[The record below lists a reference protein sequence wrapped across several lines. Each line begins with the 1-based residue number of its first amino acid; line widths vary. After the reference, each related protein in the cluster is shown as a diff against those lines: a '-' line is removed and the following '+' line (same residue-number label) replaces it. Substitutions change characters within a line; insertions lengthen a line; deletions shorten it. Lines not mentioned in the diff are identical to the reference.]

1 MTASNPF
8 LMAALSYAAGG
19 IPVFP
24 CSPVNKRPLTPA
36 ESAPGAKDGG
46 LYLASTDEAQIRE
59 WWRRFPKALIGARTG
74 PVSGRFV
81 VDLDPRDD
89 AAGDMLAALAEWCGG
104 ALTEPDGKTG
114 EIIEPPIVRT
124 QSGGFHLWYAYS
136 GLLEGE
142 RLGNRANLFSKV
154 PDAPGP
160 IRQHVDVRGDGG
172 YVILPPSQM
181 ENGNVYAW
189 EREGSGFQQ
198 APARLLDLILRRGEF
213 DPAAALPS
221 PAPSTGGASM
231 PPTEDV
237 VEEARRKYALSAL
250 ERETRDVSGC
260 AEGGRNDK
268 LNRAAFALGTLVGA
282 GVLSESMAQSGLEDA
297 AVRCGL
303 VRADGLKSV
312 RDTIRSGL
320 EGGKRQPR
328 DLSAIEREAK
338 ERAERRS
345 RRGSAPR
352 QAARLGPPDSENPPP
367 APAARVPSQGVPLSP
382 AGSGELAKTGEMAR
396 PEAQGGRGGRDLDV
410 ELAFLPL
417 TDLGNAA
424 RFLRR
429 FGDRFVH
436 CPDWGWLMWDGRRWN
451 REGATGRVDDAVK
464 EAIRLIIGE
473 AEALRASGVD
483 EAAEYKRGEPVML
496 SDKVEAWALTSQA
509 AGHVKCIESLIR
521 SDLEKPVSAFDADKE
536 KINVANGTLFI
547 RRNHNG
553 GLPTEGDYIGFKP
566 HDRAD
571 LITKL
576 APVDY
581 DPKAQAPFYDDF
593 LAFVQPDPGIRRF
606 LHQWGGLSFTG
617 DVSEQKL
624 SFFYGKGKNGK
635 STLVDAW
642 AHVAG
647 DYGETVPIETFLDQ
661 GRGRNAGAATPD
673 LAILPGVRFLRTS
686 EPEKGAK
693 LAEALIKLATGG
705 EAIQARHLNKD
716 YFKFY
721 PQFKLTISGNYRP
734 KIDGTDDGIW
744 RRMMLIPWG
753 VTVPEERRDK
763 HLIDKLKREGSG
775 ILNRILDGLR
785 EWIDTG
791 LMVPE
796 KVVEATEIYRSDS
809 DPLGRFLDIC
819 TVSIAG
825 QRVQS
830 SELYRLFCAWAKVN
844 GEREWSST
852 GFGRAL
858 RDRGMTSKQS
868 NVIWWLDLK
877 LIKSVSDFVDW
888 EGNPIRSSGD
898 DD

>member
-1 MTASNPF
+1 MNASNPF
-8 LMAALSYAAGG
+8 LDAALSYAARGV
-19 IPVFP
+19 PVFP

-36 ESAPGAKDGG
+36 ESASGAKDGG
-46 LYLASTDEAQIRE
+46 LYLATTDEAQIRE
-59 WWRRFPKALIGARTG
+59 LWRRFPKALIGARTG
-74 PVSGRFV
+74 PSSKTFV
-81 VDLDPRDD
+81 VDLDPREHDVS
-89 AAGDMLAALAEWCGG
+89 AMHEALTEWCGG
-104 ALTEPDGKTG
+104 FDGRFDPETG
-114 EIIEPPIVRT
+114 EVGEPPIVRT
-124 QSGGFHLWYAYS
+124 QSGGFHLWYAYPK
-136 GLLEGE
+136 LPEGE
-142 RLGNRANLFSKV
+142 KLGNRTNLFSKV
-154 PDAPGP
+154 EEVPEA
-160 IRQHVDVRGDGG
+160 IVRHVDVRGEGG

-181 ENGNVYAW
+181 ENGNRYEWA
-189 EREGSGFQQ
+189 RKGTGFPQ
-198 APARLLDLILRRGEF
+198 APARLLDLILRREPF
-213 DPAAALPS
+213 HTAPS
-221 PAPSTGGASM
+221 PAPSTGGTAL
-231 PPTEDV
+231 PPIDDA

-250 ERETRDVSGC
+250 ERETRDVAGC
-260 AEGGRNDK
+260 PEGVRNDK

-297 AVRCGL
+297 GVRCGL
-303 VRADGLKSV
+303 ARADGLKSV
-312 RDTIRSGL
+312 QDTIRSGL

-328 DLSAIEREAK
+328 DLSSIEQEAR
-338 ERAERRS
+338 ERAERKS

-352 QAARLGPPDSENPPP
+352 QAARLAPPDSENPPP

-382 AGSGELAKTGEMAR
+382 VASGELMKTGEMAR
-396 PEAQGGRGGRDLDV
+396 SEAQGGRGGRNLDV

-429 FGDRFVH
+429 FGERFVH
-436 CPDWGWLMWDGRRWN
+436 CPDWGWLMWDGKRWN
-451 REGATGRVDDAVK
+451 RDGATGRVDDAVK
-464 EAIRLIIGE
+464 EAIRLIVGE
-473 AEALRASGVD
+473 AVALRESSAD
-483 EAAEYKRGEPVML
+483 EIAEYKRGEPVML

-566 HDRAD
+566 HDRTD

-581 DPKAQAPFYDDF
+581 DPKAPATAYDDF
-593 LAFVQPDPGIRRF
+593 LAFVQPDPNVRRF

-617 DVSEQKL
+617 DVGEQKL

-785 EWIDTG
+785 EWLDTG

-796 KVVEATEIYRSDS
+796 KVVEATETYRSDS
-809 DPLGRFLDIC
+809 DPLGRFLDVC
-819 TVSIAG
+819 TASAMG

-858 RDRGMTSKQS
+858 RDRGLTSKQS

-877 LIKSVSDFVDW
+877 LTKSESDFIDW
-888 EGNPIRSSGD
+888 EGNPIRSRD
-898 DD
+898 DDE